1 MIEIHL
7 INGEKLIMNSDLPDE
22 KNYDEFMFKI
32 NDENNIIEI
41 NTTEYGVDKYYVIPK
56 SKIMYLVQSENEKER
71 KEKEKRLKEL
81 ADSENF
87 SKKMK

>member
-7 INGEKLIMNSDLPDE
+7 VNGEKITMNSDLPDR
-22 KNYDEFMFKI
+22 KNYDEFMFQI
-32 NDENNIIEI
+32 NDENDVIEI
-41 NTTEYGVDKYYVIPK
+41 DTTEYGVDKYYVIPK

>member
-1 MIEIHL
+1 
-7 INGEKLIMNSDLPDE
+7 MNSDLPDE

-87 SKKMK
+87 SKKVK

>member
-41 NTTEYGVDKYYVIPK
+41 NTTEYGVDKYYVISK

-87 SKKMK
+87 SKKVK

>member
-1 MIEIHL
+1 
-7 INGEKLIMNSDLPDE
+7 MNSDLPDE

-41 NTTEYGVDKYYVIPK
+41 NTTEYGVDKYYVISK

-87 SKKMK
+87 SKKVK